1 MSRLLYPP
9 RHGAPTS
16 ALRAAILTLIA
27 MLPLMLVSGPA
38 TAAPSASSRF
48 WGYYQLTDNAWTFAS
63 TGAEQSTPAD
73 GSVEGWRFAV
83 ADASTPRYPRAI
95 ATFEQACGSV
105 PPVENTKRVGVV
117 IDYGRPA
124 DAADPSATPPAPR
137 VACSQVPTE
146 ATGAQVLAA
155 AADERIENGIVCGI
169 DAYPAAGCFEDVATP
184 APAAAAPDE
193 SVTLAAQPSS
203 AAQPATT
210 QEGAAESQDAHPES
224 SAGPGMLTWV
234 AILLTLLVIAA
245 AIWFSIRRRQSTATR
260 R

>member
-1 MSRLLYPP
+1 MSRVLHPP
-9 RHGAPTS
+9 RHGASTS
-16 ALRAAILTLIA
+16 SLRAAILTLIV
-27 MLPLMLVSGPA
+27 MLPLLASGPA

-48 WGYYQLTDNAWTFAS
+48 WGYYQLTGDAWTFAS
-63 TGAEQSTPAD
+63 TGAEQTTPAD

-83 ADASTPRYPRAI
+83 ADFSAPRYPRAI
-95 ATFEQACGSV
+95 ATFEQACGAV
-105 PPVENTKRVGVV
+105 EPVENTKRVGVV

-124 DAADPSATPPAPR
+124 DAAESSVTPPAPR

-155 AADERIENGIVCGI
+155 VADLRIENGIVCGL
-169 DAYPAAGCFEDVATP
+169 DSYPATGCLEDVATP

-203 AAQPATT
+203 AAEPAAT
-210 QEGAAESQDAHPES
+210 EEAADQSQNADSTPD
-224 SAGPGMLTWV
+224 AGPDTLTWV
-234 AILLTLLVIAA
+234 AIVLTLLVIAA
-245 AIWFSIRRRQSTATR
+245 AIWFSLRRRQSSAAR